1 MPTALELVMIT
12 PRITGRPE
20 QDRAMNETK
29 EQQSPDDAA
38 PVHPA
43 CSASGEVESNFGKAF
58 NGWWWGVWQDG
69 RIVGFGAGYKRKARC
84 FRHEREC
91 LESARQRAMPTVECQ
106 SNVVERRVRR

>member
-1 MPTALELVMIT
+1 
-12 PRITGRPE
+12 
-20 QDRAMNETK
+20 MNESK
-29 EQQSPDDAA
+29 EQRTPDDAA

-58 NGWWWGVWQDG
+58 SGWWWGVWQDG

-91 LESARQRAMPTVECQ
+91 LESARQRVMPTVECQ
-106 SNVVERRVRR
+106 SGEFGDDAERSDCPSTNKQTNHWRKRR